1 MALNSRRRF
10 ATLTAVLAAAALTVT
25 ACGSGDDE
33 GGGDD
38 AGSTGGGAIDCAP
51 YEAFGELDGKTVT
64 VYTSITAPEDEPHIE
79 SYQPFVDCTGVE
91 IKYEGSKE
99 FEAQL
104 PVRVKGGNAPDIAY
118 VPQPGLLA
126 TLVATGAVKPAPP
139 EVAANVEK
147 NMPDWQQYGTV
158 DGTFY

>member
-10 ATLTAVLAAAALTVT
+10 ATLTAVVAVAALTVT
-25 ACGSGDDE
+25 ACGSGDEE

-38 AGSTGGGAIDCAP
+38 AGSTGGGGAIDCAP
-51 YEAFGELDGKTVT
+51 YEAFGELDRKTVT
-64 VYTSITAPEDEPHIE
+64 VYTSITASEDEPHIA

-118 VPQPGLLA
+118 LPQPGLLK
-126 TLVATGAVKPAPP
+126 T
-139 EVAANVEK
+139 
-147 NMPDWQQYGTV
+147 
-158 DGTFY
+158 